1 LVPGDK
7 LRAAPLR
14 RDALIAFRAY
24 CVLQTICRF
33 EKSKSLKMTRRE
45 RWRRVLDIE
54 VRRWS
59 AMTPEQLASALN
71 KERVYEVE
79 LDSKTYQVEVE
90 MLKSTEEYFQVMV
103 AVDDGSLP
111 ASIVPETQIF
121 ICNKK
126 FRNL

>member
-1 LVPGDK
+1 MVGNDARAIGVGLKQGTS
-7 LRAAPLR
+7 LRSR
-14 RDALIAFRAY
+14 IG
-24 CVLQTICRF
+24 
-33 EKSKSLKMTRRE
+33 LK
-45 RWRRVLDIE
+45 
-54 VRRWS
+54 
-59 AMTPEQLASALN
+59 
-71 KERVYEVE
+71 
-79 LDSKTYQVEVE
+79 

>member
-1 LVPGDK
+1 
-7 LRAAPLR
+7 
-14 RDALIAFRAY
+14 
-24 CVLQTICRF
+24 
-33 EKSKSLKMTRRE
+33 MTRRE
-45 RWRRVLDIE
+45 QWRRILDIE

-71 KERVYEVE
+71 KEQVYEVQ

-90 MLKSTEEYFQVMV
+90 MLESTEEYFHVMV

-111 ASIVPETQIF
+111 ASIVPETKTF
-121 ICNKK
+121 ICNKR